1 MNKVERKWYQK
12 FCFIFQDAGLGV
24 DQGTKAPKER
34 YLPPHLRGKS
44 GGRSDE
50 HPPPDS
56 GRNNYDDRGG
66 RGSNY
71 GGRSG
76 GGRYDDRSYNRD
88 GYRDRNDQ
96 GRGKSLSG
104 HSITT

>member
-1 MNKVERKWYQK
+1 MWPIYDLQIIFVLFLNV
-12 FCFIFQDAGLGV
+12 FQDAGLGGV
-24 DQGTKAPKER
+24 DQGAKAPKER

-50 HPPPDS
+50 RPPPES

-66 RGSNY
+66 RGGGSNY
-71 GGRSG
+71 GGRSS

-96 GRGKSLSG
+96 GRGGTL
-104 HSITT
+104 